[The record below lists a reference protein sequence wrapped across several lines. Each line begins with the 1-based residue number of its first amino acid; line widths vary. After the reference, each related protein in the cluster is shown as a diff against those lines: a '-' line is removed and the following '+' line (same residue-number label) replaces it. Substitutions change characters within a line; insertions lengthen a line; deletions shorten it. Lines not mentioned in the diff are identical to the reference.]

1 MAVMNGMQRTS
12 FIDYPGK
19 IVSTVFFGGCNF
31 RCPYCHNSDLVF
43 NRDLPQIGEN
53 ILLEHLENRRGK
65 LDGICITGGEPTLHP
80 DLPEFI
86 RHVKERGFLVKLDSN
101 GTNPEM
107 LEELFGENLV
117 DYIAMDIKAPKEKYS
132 GVVKVNVNTN
142 TIQRSIDL
150 IREMAPDYEF
160 RTTLV
165 RELTD
170 EEDLIAIGEW
180 IKGSKRYALQQFR
193 PNKPLDPKCMECR
206 EYTREEMER
215 FARRLSL
222 YFDEV
227 LIRAV

>member
-43 NRDLPQIGEN
+43 NRKLPQIGEN
-53 ILLEHLENRRGK
+53 TLLEHLENRRGK

-107 LEELFGENLV
+107 LEKLFDENLI

-132 GVVKVNVNTN
+132 GVVKVNVNTD

-193 PNKPLDPKCMECR
+193 PNKPLDPKCMECQG
-206 EYTREEMER
+206 YTREEMES
-215 FARRLSL
+215 FARRLAH

-227 LIRAV
+227 LVRAV